1 MSVYRTDSSSS
12 AESQK
17 CLSAVGDKKRLTLR
31 NRGSLS
37 TQRARISKRSLSAV
51 DFLCGTVRRGGGWRD
66 VGQDDVSARFTMG
79 TTTALSRQAVIN
91 GAVIKPAKHEAD
103 GFRWLEG

>member
-1 MSVYRTDSSSS
+1 MFS
-12 AESQK
+12 AGPFDEG
-17 CLSAVGDKKRLTLR
+17 AKR
-31 NRGSLS
+31 GE
-37 TQRARISKRSLSAV
+37 
-51 DFLCGTVRRGGGWRD
+51 GD
-66 VGQDDVSARFTMG
+66 VGQDDVSVPFTMG